1 MKISVIFVAGAQGCG
16 VRDWNPKS
24 CDFGEWIE
32 KNLWES
38 AVESFNFAS
47 ENWEEFTNTVKSFD
61 VTFDGYFQKLFRYLD
76 SNGDSEISVEKFNG
90 FFDRTILNGHFEEF
104 SAKY

>member
-16 VRDWNPKS
+16 VRDWNPQS
-24 CDFGEWIE
+24 CDFGEWIK

-47 ENWEEFTNTVKSFD
+47 ENWEEFTNTVKS
-61 VTFDGYFQKLFRYLD
+61 V
-76 SNGDSEISVEKFNG
+76 S
-90 FFDRTILNGHFEEF
+90 RTGNF
-104 SAKY
+104 